1 MEWEIRRDGSGAT
14 EIPEAQD
21 VWQTRLRLNLPR
33 LGEIDVRLQ
42 FSAGSVNV
50 MLDTPQAA
58 SGSKLQAALPA
69 LQQSFSAAGLNLAGA
84 QVKREAV

>member
-1 MEWEIRRDGSGAT
+1 
-14 EIPEAQD
+14 
-21 VWQTRLRLNLPR
+21 
-33 LGEIDVRLQ
+33 
-42 FSAGSVNV
+42 